1 MADLGGEITDNQAL
15 PLYDFH
21 THTFLSDGVL
31 APIELIR
38 RAIVAGYEGL
48 GLSDHCGRG
57 GLERMIAEAVADC
70 RLARERWNFP
80 CYAGVEFTHVPA
92 SAIAGLAA
100 EARRAGASHVIV
112 HGETLVE
119 PVEPG
124 TNLAAVSCPN
134 VDILAHPGLISE
146 QEAALAAENKVFLEI
161 TAKEGHSLSN
171 GHVAAMARQTGAKLL
186 VSSDA
191 HEPSQLL
198 SHNLARDLLRAAGLT
213 ESELAATLRDNAAE
227 MLQRLQRREED
238 QAL

>member
-1 MADLGGEITDNQAL
+1 MADLGGKITDNQAL

-31 APIELIR
+31 SPIELIR

-57 GLERMIAEAVADC
+57 GLARMIAEAAADC

-92 SAIAGLAA
+92 SAIAELAA

-146 QEAALAAENKVFLEI
+146 QEATLAAENGVFLEI

-186 VSSDA
+186 LGSDT

-198 SHNLARDLLRAAGLT
+198 SYDLARDLLRAAGLT
-213 ESELAATLRDNAAE
+213 ESELVATLRDNTAE
-227 MLQRLQRREED
+227 MLQRLQRREEGE
-238 QAL
+238 AV